1 MEDNY
6 LGHYSDPERRGERS
20 SYHHFLVRNGFA
32 PGGEKE
38 GERVFTRNFCAAMR
52 EPYTKAGFLGEE
64 VSSYLR
70 QYSGERPFLISVNFL
85 EPHPPLFGP
94 LNNRYEPEAL
104 SLPETFGEP
113 PTPDIQWKARMR
125 AEEFRTVGFK
135 EHPLKTDWDWKRLK
149 ANYYGLVTMVDNAV
163 GRILDALEASGQ
175 ADNTIVAF
183 TSDHG
188 EMLGEHSLFKKG
200 IMYEGAVRVPMFI
213 RVPWLSSEQKMIEGR
228 FSHIDLVPTLLDLMN
243 QPVGSYLPGK
253 SRVPV
258 LRVEETLVD
267 DDIFIQWNE
276 GKGPARECR
285 TIITSDG

>member
-38 GERVFTRNFCAAMR
+38 GERVFTRNFCAAMG

-135 EHPLKTDWDWKRLK
+135 EHPLKTDWDWKRVK
-149 ANYYGLVTMVDNAV
+149 
-163 GRILDALEASGQ
+163 ILGASPEAFDIRLYELETKQASG
-175 ADNTIVAF
+175 N
-183 TSDHG
+183 
-188 EMLGEHSLFKKG
+188 
-200 IMYEGAVRVPMFI
+200 
-213 RVPWLSSEQKMIEGR
+213 
-228 FSHIDLVPTLLDLMN
+228 
-243 QPVGSYLPGK
+243 
-253 SRVPV
+253 
-258 LRVEETLVD
+258 
-267 DDIFIQWNE
+267 
-276 GKGPARECR
+276 
-285 TIITSDG
+285 